1 MLASVLGCTGSIG
14 LNTINVLEH
23 LDIPI
28 ASLAAGKNSV
38 MMEHLARRCKPRLVA
53 LFNEEAAADLR
64 VRLADTNIKVLG
76 GQQGVIEAAL
86 VKTDVCINAIVGIA
100 GLRPTLAALE
110 NSQRIA
116 LANKESL
123 VCAGEII
130 KNYVKRHK
138 VELIPVDSEHSAIFQ
153 VLEASNRKMDLK
165 KILLTA
171 SGGPFFGMDSE
182 ELSSVTLE
190 DALKHPNWEM
200 GPKITV
206 DSATLMNKG
215 LELIEAMRLF
225 EVEAD
230 QIQVVIHRESIVHS
244 MVEFVDGSIIAQ
256 LGVADMKVPIQYAIT
271 YPNREPTEAE
281 RLDLF
286 EIGKLSFSPPDHDAF
301 PCLALAIDAAKE
313 GGGACVRLNA
323 ANEVA
328 VELFIDR
335 KIRFNH
341 IAEHIRYTS
350 ENLAVPVEPS
360 LSEIFEI
367 DAAARQMTY
376 QRAAEFRSF

>member
-1 MLASVLGCTGSIG
+1 
-14 LNTINVLEH
+14 
-23 LDIPI
+23 
-28 ASLAAGKNSV
+28 
-38 MMEHLARRCKPRLVA
+38 
-53 LFNEEAAADLR
+53 
-64 VRLADTNIKVLG
+64 
-76 GQQGVIEAAL
+76 
-86 VKTDVCINAIVGIA
+86 
-100 GLRPTLAALE
+100 
-110 NSQRIA
+110 
-116 LANKESL
+116 
-123 VCAGEII
+123 
-130 KNYVKRHK
+130 
-138 VELIPVDSEHSAIFQ
+138 
-153 VLEASNRKMDLK
+153 
-165 KILLTA
+165 
-171 SGGPFFGMDSE
+171 MDSE